1 MTPFAATL
9 PTAQFLL
16 ELRQKHHPTPER
28 WAALEADLALAPGRR
43 TRPVAVIDTNVL
55 LDFWFW
61 EDKTAAPVKDA
72 LYYDRFWAVRS
83 DDTVDELADVIRR
96 PQFELTV
103 ANQCEILRLWHSLS
117 FGITI
122 PADFT
127 TTLRCKD
134 RDDVKFLRLADF
146 VKADFVV
153 TKDKAVLKA
162 GKRAKRNGTVVLT
175 PATAGTIL

>member
-1 MTPFAATL
+1 MSFWIFGFGKTKL
-9 PTAQFLL
+9 PQ
-16 ELRQKHHPTPER
+16 
-28 WAALEADLALAPGRR
+28 
-43 TRPVAVIDTNVL
+43 
-55 LDFWFW
+55 
-61 EDKTAAPVKDA
+61 DA

-175 PATAGTIL
+175 PAAAGTIL

>member
-1 MTPFAATL
+1 M
-9 PTAQFLL
+9 
-16 ELRQKHHPTPER
+16 
-28 WAALEADLALAPGRR
+28 
-43 TRPVAVIDTNVL
+43 
-55 LDFWFW
+55 
-61 EDKTAAPVKDA
+61 
-72 LYYDRFWAVRS
+72 RS

-96 PQFELTV
+96 PLFELTV

-162 GKRAKRNGTVVLT
+162 GKRAKRSGTIVLT
-175 PATAGTIL
+175 PAAAGTIL

>member
-16 ELRQKHHPTPER
+16 DLRQKHHPTPER
-28 WAALEADLALAPGRR
+28 RAALEADLALAPGRR

-103 ANQCEILRLWHSLS
+103 ANQCEILRL
-117 FGITI
+117 
-122 PADFT
+122 
-127 TTLRCKD
+127 
-134 RDDVKFLRLADF
+134 
-146 VKADFVV
+146 
-153 TKDKAVLKA
+153 
-162 GKRAKRNGTVVLT
+162 
-175 PATAGTIL
+175 

>member
-72 LYYDRFWAVRS
+72 LYYDRFWA
-83 DDTVDELADVIRR
+83 
-96 PQFELTV
+96 
-103 ANQCEILRLWHSLS
+103 CE
-117 FGITI
+117 
-122 PADFT
+122 AT
-127 TTLRCKD
+127 TRWTNLP
-134 RDDVKFLRLADF
+134 
-146 VKADFVV
+146 
-153 TKDKAVLKA
+153 T
-162 GKRAKRNGTVVLT
+162 
-175 PATAGTIL
+175 